1 MGPKSV
7 TVVREIIK
15 RRQWAGL
22 LTQADESE
30 ATWMLDQGETV
41 KSVEATMDLRV
52 RQGKRITQSF

>member
-7 TVVREIIK
+7 AVVREIIK

-22 LTQADESE
+22 LTQADERE